1 MKAISDMEHFPLLED
16 MAKVLQHKT
25 GTTDL
30 HFFRILVA
38 YALTKVPSMM
48 RAKIKTLD
56 LGTLP
61 INMYAINLAGSGHG
75 KNKSANILD
84 KEVLNQF
91 TTTFMESTF
100 PAISNSSIVSIAS
113 KRSVNKGTDP
123 TEELEKTEAEFL
135 KLGNY
140 LSEFDSGT
148 SPAFKQL
155 RHKCLMAKAGSL
167 NFIMDELGS
176 NLISNTEMLNVYLE
190 AFDSG
195 LIKQKLIKNTSDSIR
210 NEEILGAVP
219 TNMMLFGT
227 PMKVFDGA
235 KTEEAMDEFLGIG
248 FARRC
253 FFGLIPLKHTMS
265 PLTPAEIFDL
275 STNPADSVLLQN
287 ISDKLGALADIINFN
302 RIIDVPKAISIL
314 LIEYR
319 QNCEIRASLFADHE
333 ETKKAEMIHRYFK
346 TLKLAGTFAFINGD
360 FTLTEDILYN
370 AIKLSEDSGESFHKI
385 LNRDRPFVKLA
396 KYLASI
402 NREVTHVDLID
413 DLPFYKGTEA
423 LKRDMMTLAIAYG
436 YQNNIIIKRTLV
448 DGIEFLKGES
458 LELTDIDNVVISY
471 GVGLA
476 KGYKNE
482 NVAFTDLHKLTQL
495 NKYNWVA
502 HHVLESHRREA
513 SIMQGF
519 NLIVLDIDD
528 GVDIATVKL
537 LMQKYTYHIYTT
549 KRHTAAKNR
558 FRLVLPMSHT
568 LQLDKEDY
576 TTFMESIYEWLPFGV
591 DDQTKDRCRKWMSH
605 PGDFWY
611 NDGELVDSL
620 MFIPKTVKNDER
632 ISVINT
638 QQSFNNLERWLLNQ
652 STAGNRNNTVL
663 KYALMLVDMG
673 RDFMTIHDH
682 VETFNSKLPHPLP
695 EDEIKDTIMRT
706 VNKKLTA

>member
-1 MKAISDMEHFPLLED
+1 MKDFSDMTHFPESEQLVE
-16 MAKVLQHKT
+16 VICHKT
-25 GTTDL
+25 GTNEPL
-30 HFFRILVA
+30 FFRILVA
-38 YALTKVPSMM
+38 YYLTKVASMM
-48 RAKIKTLD
+48 RCSICTHDRGEIPVNL
-56 LGTLP
+56 
-61 INMYAINLAGSGHG
+61 YAINLASSGMG
-75 KNKSANILD
+75 KNYSANIL
-84 KEVLNQF
+84 EEQVLNGF
-91 TTTFMESTF
+91 NSNFLDYTFNEESEKSLTHL
-100 PAISNSSIVSIAS
+100 SS
-113 KRSVNKGTDP
+113 KRAVLKHSDP
-123 TEELEKTEAEFL
+123 GEEFKSTMVEFNR
-135 KLGNY
+135 LGNY

-155 RHKCLMAKAGSL
+155 RHKCLMAGIGSL
-167 NFIMDELGS
+167 NFIVDELGS
-176 NLISNTEMLNVYLE
+176 NLLSNVEMLNVYLE
-190 AFDSG
+190 SYDKG
-195 LIKQKLIKNTSDSIR
+195 LIKQKLIKNTAESVR
-210 NEEILGAVP
+210 NEEITGAVP
-219 TNMMLFGT
+219 ANMLLFGT
-227 PMKVFDGA
+227 QLKLFDGA
-235 KTEEAMDEFLGIG
+235 KTEEMIDEFLGIG

-253 FFGLIPLKHTMS
+253 HFGLIESDHKVS
-265 PLTPAEIFDL
+265 ELTADEIYDL
-275 STNPADSVLLQN
+275 ATNPADTTVVQT
-287 ISDKLGALADIINFN
+287 ISDKLAMLADSINFN
-302 RIIDVPKAISIL
+302 RVLTMSRDIAILI
-314 LIEYR
+314 IEYR
-319 QNCEIRASLFADHE
+319 KNCELRASMFAEHE
-333 ETKKAEMIHRYFK
+333 EVKKAEMSHRYFK
-346 TLKLAGTFAFINGD
+346 ALKLAGTYAFINGD
-360 FTLTEDILYN
+360 FEITEDILYS
-370 AIKLSEDSGESFHKI
+370 AIKLTEESGTAFHKI

-396 KYLASI
+396 KYIVSV
-402 NREVTHVDLID
+402 NREVTHVDLVE
-413 DLPFYKGTEA
+413 DLPFYKGSEIH
-423 LKRDMMTLAIAYG
+423 KRGLMTLAIAYA
-436 YQNNIIIKRTLV
+436 YQHNMIIKHTLV

-458 LELTDIDNVVISY
+458 LELTDINNVVISY

-482 NVAFTDLHKLTQL
+482 TVAFTDLHKLTQL

-502 HHVLESHRREA
+502 HHVLEGHRREA

-605 PGDFWY
+605 PGNFWY

-620 MFIPKTVKNDER
+620 MFIPKTAKNDER
-632 ISVINT
+632 INVINT

-652 STAGNRNNTVL
+652 SSAGNRNNTVL

-673 RDFMTIHDH
+673 RDFMTIQDH

-706 VNKKLTA
+706 VNKKLTT